1 MPVNKIKIIIADDH
15 PLVIKGLQH
24 ILAHSSDMQLT
35 GSYTNGRDLL
45 KGLTTTTADV
55 LVLDIHMPGQTGDE
69 LAEIINEK
77 YPDIKILALTNEDSV
92 YHIKTMLRKGV
103 LGYIL
108 KTTDEN
114 ILLNAIHTV
123 HKGGQFLEPS
133 LRERLVQDTVQ
144 TKKDSTTIPLLSDR
158 EKEVLRYVAQDLTS
172 QQIAEK
178 MFVSKRTVDYYRLC
192 LITKLGVKNV
202 GALVKKGIQLGYI
215 E

>member
-1 MPVNKIKIIIADDH
+1 
-15 PLVIKGLQH
+15 
-24 ILAHSSDMQLT
+24 
-35 GSYTNGRDLL
+35 
-45 KGLTTTTADV
+45 
-55 LVLDIHMPGQTGDE
+55 
-69 LAEIINEK
+69 
-77 YPDIKILALTNEDSV
+77 
-92 YHIKTMLRKGV
+92 
-103 LGYIL
+103 
-108 KTTDEN
+108 
-114 ILLNAIHTV
+114 
-123 HKGGQFLEPS
+123 
-133 LRERLVQDTVQ
+133 VQ

>member
-1 MPVNKIKIIIADDH
+1 MSTHKIKIIIADDH

-24 ILAHSSDMQLT
+24 ILDHSKDMLLT
-35 GSYTNGRDLL
+35 ASYTNGNELL
-45 KGLTTTTADV
+45 KGLTTVPADV

-69 LAEIINEK
+69 LAEIISVQ
-77 YPDIKILALTNEDSV
+77 YPDIKMLALTNEDSV
-92 YHIKTMLRKGV
+92 YHIKNMLRKGV

-108 KTTDEN
+108 KTTGED
-114 ILLNAIHTV
+114 ILLDAIRTV
-123 HKGGQFLEPS
+123 HSGHQYLESS

-144 TKKDSTTIPLLSDR
+144 AKKDNSVAPILSDR
-158 EKEVLRYVAQDLTS
+158 EKEVLRYIARDLTS

-215 E
+215 D